1 LAPFCNS
8 NGVLPTEHLACDTF
22 LHGFDHQLIFT
33 MLRRLI
39 DIVGILVIPLA
50 VLLFAQWPLRDWLQ
64 VYSRQAND
72 VAQIVFGL
80 YAAVSI
86 TAASVSGT
94 HLALA
99 SHKDQAINSK
109 SSWRVWAILV
119 SVAPWAVFLL
129 WTSIPQMMASVAHLE
144 SFSEGLT
151 PGYFFLRIALVTLPV
166 LVLAQIAVSVF
177 ASLARRTH
185 RHDPQ

>member
-1 LAPFCNS
+1 
-8 NGVLPTEHLACDTF
+8 
-22 LHGFDHQLIFT
+22 
-33 MLRRLI
+33 MLRRVI
-39 DIVGILVIPLA
+39 AIAGVLVIPLA

-64 VYSRQAND
+64 AYSRQAND
-72 VAQIVFGL
+72 VAQILFGL

-86 TAASVSGT
+86 TAATVSGS

-99 SHKDQAINSK
+99 SHKDLVINGQ

-129 WTSIPQMMASVAHLE
+129 WTSLPQMMASVAHLE
-144 SFSEGLT
+144 LFSEGLT
-151 PGYFFLRIALVTLPV
+151 PGYFFLRIAVVMLPV

-177 ASLARRTH
+177 ASLVRPTP
-185 RHDPQ
+185 RHEPQ